1 MAKKIV
7 SKKAPSVPAVGPD
20 PAVIAALASNPT
32 ALGIYMQAFS
42 AQVTPVAP
50 SKKTLEV
57 PKAPVHEGVE
67 LKYLDYFV
75 IPDELFVRLTVT
87 PKGGVKEEWNPSSYN
102 RGGFFGYQQWLEA
115 RDAYYVSPVR
125 KEHRAWL
132 LANGMKPRA

>member
-7 SKKAPSVPAVGPD
+7 SKKPTTAVAQPD
-20 PAVIAALASNPT
+20 PAVIAALASNPV
-32 ALGIYMQAFS
+32 ALGIYMQSFT

-50 SKKTLEV
+50 SKKGVEV

-67 LKYLDYFV
+67 LKYMDYFV
-75 IPDELFVRLTVT
+75 IPGELFVRLTVT
-87 PKGGVKEEWNPSSYN
+87 PKGGVKEEWNPSNYN
-102 RGGFFGYQQWLEA
+102 RGGFFGYQQWVEA